1 MSTDFVDINLLP
13 RPVRPALGG
22 PAWRRLMLP
31 GVGLTIFALLLLL
44 GATLIKTRNDQELRQ
59 QRAELQV
66 LSQDVQALAIV
77 AAEADVL
84 QEQVTT
90 LAIQAQQL
98 EAEAERVRRENPAL
112 TPFLRA
118 LVETLLPRMT
128 LTGVVPGGPN
138 RYIVR
143 GEAGSSALVVD
154 YANALQQ
161 REEVRAVT
169 PQSIENLGS
178 TDVPG
183 AVRWTLVVER

>member
-1 MSTDFVDINLLP
+1 
-13 RPVRPALGG
+13 
-22 PAWRRLMLP
+22 MLP

-44 GATLIKTRNDQELRQ
+44 GATLIKTRNDQDLRQ

-77 AAEADVL
+77 A
-84 QEQVTT
+84 
-90 LAIQAQQL
+90 IQAQQL

-112 TPFLRA
+112 APFLRA

-138 RYIVR
+138 RYVVR
-143 GEAGSSALVVD
+143 GEAGSSALVID

-161 REEVRAVT
+161 RAEVRLVT
-169 PQSIENLGS
+169 PQAIENAGGDAL
-178 TDVPG
+178 PG
-183 AVRWTLVVER
+183 TVRWTLVVER